1 MSFLFQSSTF
11 IFDVLISIIK
21 VNEILNDNALY
32 DEFFA
37 KFGSDLGDEYISKR
51 EDQALWI
58 KDNLSVFQ
66 DNKVKVV
73 QSKCDDF
80 INVDTPDETLMVS

>member
-1 MSFLFQSSTF
+1 MQ
-11 IFDVLISIIK
+11 
-21 VNEILNDNALY
+21 VNEILNDVALY

-37 KFGSDLGDEYISKR
+37 KFGSDLGEEYNSKR
-51 EDQALWI
+51 ADQASWI
-58 KDNLSVFQ
+58 QDNLSVFQ